1 LINKLF
7 TQLKI
12 QQDVHFL
19 VKQADNID
27 HLPGD
32 EIEHHML
39 TMRKAVIAI
48 GDIFPPPATLGF
60 SASHSK
66 RFSRLF

>member
-1 LINKLF
+1 M
-7 TQLKI
+7 
-12 QQDVHFL
+12 
-19 VKQADNID
+19 KQADNID
-27 HLPGD
+27 HLPRD

-39 TMRKAVIAI
+39 TMREAVIAI